1 MDTGRLVVGGH
12 SFGGLTALSVADRD
26 PRVKAV
32 FTFDPW
38 VWAKNDDIS
47 RNNMVVKQPQIH
59 IITEGFSPTCEKYFS
74 YDTELSLS

>member
-38 VWAKNDDIS
+38 VWAKNDDIN
-47 RNNMVVKQPQIH
+47 RNNMLVK
-59 IITEGFSPTCEKYFS
+59 
-74 YDTELSLS
+74 